1 MRKSPWYAL
10 KKAAWRAPMTWFVKD
25 ESSDG
30 TIDSILCEEA
40 QQVHENLKN
49 QREKGRD
56 SWIEDTGGRR
66 VEEEVFEQPTD
77 GRR

>member
-1 MRKSPWYAL
+1 
-10 KKAAWRAPMTWFVKD
+10 MTWFVKGK
-25 ESSDG
+25 SSDG
-30 TIDSILCEEA
+30 TVDSILCEEA
-40 QQVHENLKN
+40 RHVHEHLRD
-49 QREKGRD
+49 QREKGRE

>member
-1 MRKSPWYAL
+1 
-10 KKAAWRAPMTWFVKD
+10 MTWFVKGK
-25 ESSDG
+25 SSDG

-40 QQVHENLKN
+40 QKVHENLKH
-49 QREKGRD
+49 QREKGHET
-56 SWIEDTGGRR
+56 WIEDTGGRR

>member
-1 MRKSPWYAL
+1 
-10 KKAAWRAPMTWFVKD
+10 MTWFVKSK
-25 ESSDG
+25 SSDG
-30 TIDSILCEEA
+30 TVASILCDEPR
-40 QQVHENLKN
+40 QVHENLKD
-49 QREKGRD
+49 QRERGRE